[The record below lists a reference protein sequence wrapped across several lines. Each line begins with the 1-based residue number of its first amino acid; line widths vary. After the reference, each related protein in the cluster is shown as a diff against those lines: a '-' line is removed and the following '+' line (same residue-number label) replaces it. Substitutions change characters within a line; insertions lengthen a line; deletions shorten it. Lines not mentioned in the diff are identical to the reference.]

1 MLLRVVFSLSV
12 LLAIVCRNTFAINF
26 QSYQNYYNFRI
37 EKELILNKLSMVL
50 HNLK

>member
-1 MLLRVVFSLSV
+1 MLLIVVFPLSM
-12 LLAIVCRNTFAINF
+12 LLVSSNTFARNF
-26 QSYQNYYNFRI
+26 QSYQNYYNFCI